1 MFQAARSAV
10 GSAKPMAQSTSA
22 QSRLVV
28 SAYLSGVGQRMKAFC
43 QTTHAGCGLSLEN
56 SQVHHHYIFWRF
68 RLRRDLRPPSF
79 ASALAG
85 GLKSSR
91 SSYELH
97 QLIRK
102 LQFVNQSQVA
112 TAFRD
117 RPMINQLITVWS
129 RGLGLDAHHPLGVHR
144 CAADPSPHL
153 DPLCRF
159 RTRKSPVNQLAPAC
173 SNAWAA
179 R

>member
-1 MFQAARSAV
+1 MS
-10 GSAKPMAQSTSA
+10 
-22 QSRLVV
+22 
-28 SAYLSGVGQRMKAFC
+28 
-43 QTTHAGCGLSLEN
+43 
-56 SQVHHHYIFWRF
+56 VHH
-68 RLRRDLRPPSF
+68 
-79 ASALAG
+79 
-85 GLKSSR
+85 
-91 SSYELH
+91 
-97 QLIRK
+97 LIKK